1 MIYEKKNDYPM
12 AFLWLKLGDV
22 VRGGRSSPPQG
33 GRFRR
38 HPPKNIKKM
47 QILNKKAQNNNF
59 WNIFSVFDKFQP
71 SPLIFWGVTSV
82 TSFVPTRNDVTP
94 KKRRHPLKFFFKI
107 FFLT

>member
-12 AFLWLKLGDV
+12 AFYGWSWVTSFV
-22 VRGGRSSPPQG
+22 VDDLVPHQG

-71 SPLIFWGVTSV
+71 SPLIFLGVTSV
-82 TSFVPTRNDVTP
+82 TSFVVDD
-94 KKRRHPLKFFFKI
+94 PL
-107 FFLT
+107 LDQ